1 LCHTAALAS
10 AYTPGMSDDSTA
22 AESEAPRA
30 AGAPAVLK
38 LLNRERAILQFNRRV
53 LAQARRSDVPLLE
66 QLRYIT
72 IVSSNLDE
80 FFEVRVADII
90 EATRQ
95 PTSGVTRKDLASVA
109 QAAHELIDEQY
120 ALFNDGVMPALQ
132 RQGIV
137 VLNHAERNPQQRQWV
152 ERFFE
157 TQVRPLLVPV
167 SLDPSHPFPLV
178 ANKSLNFIARLGGR
192 DAFGRDNQIAIV
204 KVPRVLPRVMRLP
217 DALCDGRQGFVL
229 LTSVIRAHLGELFP
243 GRTVESFSQFRV
255 TRDSD
260 LDVDEDDVTN
270 LRQALRTGLSTRHF
284 GQAIRLEVVSTCP
297 PQLSDFLL
305 EQFSLPDVAL
315 YKVNGPVNLVRLNQL
330 IDQADG
336 AALRFA
342 PHEPPWPEHRLA
354 RSESIF
360 ARLRRGDV
368 LLHHPFESF
377 EPVVQ
382 FLREA
387 VMDPDVLAIKQTIYR
402 TGAQS
407 VLMDLLIEAAR
418 RGKEVLAV
426 VELKARFDEEANI
439 NWAERLEAVGA
450 QVVYGVVGL
459 KTHAKLLLVTRRE
472 ANPGK
477 GGAALPRLRR
487 YLHLSTGNYNPRTA
501 RLYTDMGYLTA
512 DPGLTGDADG
522 VFLQLASQTKARAPQ
537 HLLTAPFVLHK
548 RMVRHIEQVAAAARA
563 GKPARIVAKVN
574 ALTDPGLIAALVAA
588 SQAGASIDLIVRGAC
603 MLPPGVP
610 GLTDNIRV
618 RSVVGRFLEH
628 SRILYFAWGEGD
640 KEQALYLSS
649 ADWMSRN
656 MFRRVELAWPV
667 RDPALRQRVIDEGLV
682 PYLHDAVDAWTLD
695 ADGRYKRVAEQGVS
709 AQRALAQLYRPS

>member
-1 LCHTAALAS
+1 MFADEKPANS
-10 AYTPGMSDDSTA
+10 SA
-22 AESEAPRA
+22 AEA
-30 AGAPAVLK
+30 ATTLP
-38 LLNRERAILQFNRRV
+38 LLNRERAILEFNRRV
-53 LAQARRSDVPLLE
+53 LAQARRLDVPLLE
-66 QLRYIT
+66 RLRYVT

-95 PTSGVTRKDLASVA
+95 PTSGVSRADLASVA
-109 QAAHELIDEQY
+109 SAAHELIDAQY
-120 ALFNDGVMPALQ
+120 TVFNDEVMPAL
-132 RQGIV
+132 REHGIAV
-137 VLNHAERNPQQRQWV
+137 INHAERNAAQRAWV
-152 ERFFE
+152 QRFFE
-157 TQVRPLLVPV
+157 SQVRPLLVPL

-178 ANKSLNFIARLGGR
+178 ANKSLNFIVRLGGR
-192 DAFGRDNQIAIV
+192 DAFGRENQIAIV
-204 KVPRVLPRVMRLP
+204 KVPRVLPRVIRLP
-217 DALCDGRQGFVL
+217 ADVCGAGEQGFVL
-229 LTSVIRAHLGELFP
+229 LTSVIRAQLGELFP

-260 LDVDEDDVTN
+260 LEVDADDVTN
-270 LRQALRTGLSTRHF
+270 LRQALRTGLTTRHF
-284 GQAIRLEVVSTCP
+284 GRAIRLEVTSTCP
-297 PQLSDFLL
+297 PELWGFLQT
-305 EQFSLPDVAL
+305 QFDLPDGAV
-315 YKVNGPVNLVRLNQL
+315 YRVNGPVNLVRLNQL

-336 AALRFA
+336 PALRFA
-342 PHEPPWPEHRLA
+342 PYEPAWPERRLP
-354 RSESIF
+354 REGSILQ
-360 ARLRRGDV
+360 RLHEGDV

-407 VLMDLLIEAAR
+407 VLMDLLLEAAR

-472 ANPGK
+472 ENK
-477 GGAALPRLRR
+477 LRR
-487 YLHLSTGNYNPRTA
+487 YAHLSTGNYNPRTA
-501 RLYTDMGYLTA
+501 RLYTDMGCLTA
-512 DPGLTGDADG
+512 DPGLTADVDA
-522 VFLQLASQTKARAPQ
+522 VFLQLASQTRAKASQ
-537 HLLTAPFVLHK
+537 HLVTAPFSLHK
-548 RMVRHIEQVAAAARA
+548 RMVRHIEQVAAAAQQ
-563 GKPARIVAKVN
+563 GQPARIVVKVN
-574 ALTDPGLIAALVAA
+574 ALTDPALINALVAA

-610 GLTDNIRV
+610 GFTDRIRV

-628 SRILYFAWGEGD
+628 PRIFYFCWGQGEGSD
-640 KEQALYLSS
+640 ADEVLYLSS

-667 RDPALRQRVIDEGLV
+667 RDRALRQRVIDEGLV
-682 PYLHDAVDAWTLD
+682 PYLHDEVDAWEL
-695 ADGRYKRVAEQGVS
+695 ASDGSYTRVAEQGVS
-709 AQRALAQLYRPS
+709 AQRALMQRYSPA

>member
-1 LCHTAALAS
+1 MSDPTSQPLQAAARLASALPLTEDRTSALREKTSQTAALN
-10 AYTPGMSDDSTA
+10 
-22 AESEAPRA
+22 
-30 AGAPAVLK
+30 
-38 LLNRERAILQFNRRV
+38 LLDRERSLIQFNRRV
-53 LAQARRSDVPLLE
+53 LAQARRADVPLLE
-66 QLRYIT
+66 RLRYVT

-80 FFEVRVADII
+80 FFEVRVADYI
-90 EATRQ
+90 EAVRQ
-95 PTSGVTRKDLASVA
+95 PGSGITQADLAAVA

-120 ALFNDGVMPALQ
+120 ALFNHEVMPALEAE
-132 RQGIV
+132 GIV
-137 VLNHAERNPQQRQWV
+137 VINHSQRNAAQRAWV
-152 ERFFE
+152 EKFFE
-157 TQVRPLLVPV
+157 TQVQPLLVPL

-178 ANKSLNFIARLGGR
+178 ANKSLNFIARIGGR
-192 DAFGRDNQIAIV
+192 DAFGRENQIAIV
-204 KVPRVLPRVMRLP
+204 KVPRVLPRVIRLP
-217 DALCDGRQGFVL
+217 AELTPGRQGFVL
-229 LTSVIRAHLGELFP
+229 LTSVIRAHLAALFP

-260 LDVDEDDVTN
+260 LEVDEDDVTN
-270 LRQALRTGLSTRHF
+270 LRQALRSGLSTRHF

-297 PQLSDFLL
+297 EDLQRFLL
-305 EQFSLPDVAL
+305 EQFGLPEVAL
-315 YKVNGPVNLVRLNQL
+315 YRVNGPVNLVRLNQL
-330 IDQADG
+330 IDQAEADG
-336 AALRFA
+336 LRF
-342 PHEPPWPEHRLA
+342 PPFEPRWPEKRLP
-354 RSESIF
+354 RGQSIF
-360 ARLRRGDV
+360 ARLREGDV

-387 VMDPDVLAIKQTIYR
+387 VHDPEVLAIKQTIYR

-472 ANPGK
+472 GT
-477 GGAALPRLRR
+477 RLRR
-487 YLHLSTGNYNPRTA
+487 YGHLSTGNYNPRTA
-501 RLYTDMGYLTA
+501 RIYTDLGYLTA
-512 DPGLTGDADG
+512 DPGLTADADA
-522 VFLQLASQTKARAPQ
+522 VFLQLASQTQARTPR
-537 HLLTAPFVLHK
+537 HLVTAPFGLHK
-548 RMVRHIEQVAAAARA
+548 RMMKHMRQVAEAALA
-563 GKPARIVAKVN
+563 GRPARIVAKLN
-574 ALTDPGLIAALVAA
+574 ALTDPGLIHALIEAGR
-588 SQAGASIDLIVRGAC
+588 AGASIDLVVRGAC

-610 GLTDNIRV
+610 GFTENIRV

-628 SRILYFAWGEGD
+628 TRILYFRWGDGADDEV
-640 KEQALYLSS
+640 LYLSS

-682 PYLHDAVDAWTLD
+682 PYLHDTCDAWELD
-695 ADGRYKRVAEQGVS
+695 GSGRYRRAGEGGPS
-709 AQRALAQLYRPS
+709 AQRALMQRFA